1 MPYNGYMTKE
11 RKSRI
16 AAFKKN
22 GDKGLAV
29 VLEDIHDP
37 HNAGAIFRTCDAFGI
52 REVYLVFHM
61 EKPWNPRKTGK
72 AAASAGKWL
81 TFKVFRSPGECVK
94 ELRRRK
100 FKVWATLLD
109 KAAQPLGKARFKGR
123 RIALVFGNEHRG
135 ISPELAALADRK
147 LYIPMKGMVQ
157 SLNLSVTAAICIYEA
172 SRQRSRV

>member
-52 REVYLVFHM
+52 REVYLVFHL

-81 TFKVFRSPGECVK
+81 TFKVFRSPMECVK

-100 FKVWATLLD
+100 FEVWATLLD

-123 RIALVFGNEHRG
+123 RIALVLGNEHRG
-135 ISPELAALADRK
+135 VSPELAALAKRK